1 MLCDDVVRAEMN
13 QVQQLQLQQAGT
25 TVLYNAAGQP
35 VAITLPPQL
44 SSYESY
50 NRRQSI
56 TADVI
61 LVTVGFLSI
70 VFNGI
75 GMSFWSV
82 DYTVYCFSFTSKLFS
97 QHITI

>member
-1 MLCDDVVRAEMN
+1 MN

-56 TADVI
+56 TAGVI

-75 GMSFWSV
+75 GMSLQESMSYGSQGIWCGFLVSRLH
-82 DYTVYCFSFTSKLFS
+82 CLLFFI
-97 QHITI
+97 HI